1 MEFIAYGVDFAHT
14 RGEFCKRYETP
25 VYFFSHFRTDYR
37 IEMNG
42 QLIDGKAGD
51 MLINRPGDVIYHGAA
66 TDDGEG
72 FRNDWLYVDGEP
84 LSDLLAKYPLP
95 VGIPFHV
102 DGLYLAS
109 AIKKIHKEKSY
120 SLDGYAEKCDML
132 ICDAIINI
140 YREYKSGGVSSIAQL
155 EHARGEML
163 HDFQKPWTL
172 DEIASMSGYS
182 KSRFCALYKEKYG
195 VSPINELIS
204 HRVEHARLLLQYG
217 NMTVS
222 QVSFACGFSSIYY
235 FSRHFKQIVGI
246 SPSEYKN
253 NIYKSY

>member
-1 MEFIAYGVDFAHT
+1 
-14 RGEFCKRYETP
+14 
-25 VYFFSHFRTDYR
+25 
-37 IEMNG
+37 
-42 QLIDGKAGD
+42 
-51 MLINRPGDVIYHGAA
+51 
-66 TDDGEG
+66 
-72 FRNDWLYVDGEP
+72 
-84 LSDLLAKYPLP
+84 
-95 VGIPFHV
+95 
-102 DGLYLAS
+102 
-109 AIKKIHKEKSY
+109 
-120 SLDGYAEKCDML
+120 ML

-204 HRVEHARLLLQYG
+204 HRVEHARLLLQYV

-235 FSRHFKQIVGI
+235 FSRHFKEIVGI